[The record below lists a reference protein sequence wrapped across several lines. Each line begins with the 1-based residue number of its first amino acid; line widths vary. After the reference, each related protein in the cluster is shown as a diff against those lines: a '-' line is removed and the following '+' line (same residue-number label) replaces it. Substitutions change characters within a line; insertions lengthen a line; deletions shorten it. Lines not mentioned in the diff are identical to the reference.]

1 MDGTRRADHRQ
12 QRSSPPS
19 RDFFAKNMNEL
30 LIKFPAFFEECRP
43 QYSKSFTIDD
53 SINHDD
59 DNDVDL
65 LTKSAVFH
73 AITLHEAN
81 ALIGRVVSAYQA
93 RPRKEPM
100 HEKS

>member
-1 MDGTRRADHRQ
+1 MARRESIKYSLQYVLSALD
-12 QRSSPPS
+12 
-19 RDFFAKNMNEL
+19 EL
-30 LIKFPAFFEECRP
+30 GL
-43 QYSKSFTIDD
+43 D
-53 SINHDD
+53 DD
-59 DNDVDL
+59 DNDADL

-100 HEKS
+100 HEKSWQENANVKYKLDDFDYTRGDFYIESK